1 VLKNKFVNFDKL
13 LKGIISFLGCFLNEF
28 KEKVEEN
35 LNDRKTLLI
44 NEKPMDIW
52 I

>member
-1 VLKNKFVNFDKL
+1 MYFF
-13 LKGIISFLGCFLNEF
+13 GCFLNEF

-52 I
+52 L

>member
-1 VLKNKFVNFDKL
+1 MMSFFV
-13 LKGIISFLGCFLNEF
+13 CFLNEF

-35 LNDRKTLLI
+35 LNGRKTLLI

-52 I
+52 L